1 MLMLYVLAF
10 IAPKP
15 VPEPLPSPDDD
26 VMRAYTSWLSRLNQ
40 RLSSL
45 MSTTFGL
52 ASSEA
57 KHDDAPYGLDSEW
70 NPLPSPQSE
79 WFLNYLSDWADNSY
93 SYEVE
98 IEHESYVDYFYDH
111 YYNERRSYLVAPRDS
126 PSYSYQDR
134 TAWPKTRDPPSYE
147 DRPSALAKSA
157 RINWEYD
164 WYARWSKSVFFLGA
178 TPPDPYH
185 VQPPLF
191 PVEPTPSPVHDWW
204 NWELEPSYSYED
216 DGTEWPDASI
226 LMDDR
231 SDWSY
236 SYEDDGLVYIHK
248 HKNTP
253 VTPDPSELF
262 HQWQEHDDGSHGMSL
277 DALVAWYLE
286 CRGTGMRVDGPQSL
300 LYDGPMCVYM
310 DSAPI
315 A

>member
-15 VPEPLPSPDDD
+15 VPEPLSSPDDD
-26 VMRAYTSWLSRLNQ
+26 AMRAYTSWLSRLNQ

-70 NPLPSPQSE
+70 NPLPSPKSE
-79 WFLNYLSDWADNSY
+79 WFFSYLSEWADNSY
-93 SYEVE
+93 SYEME
-98 IEHESYVDYFYDH
+98 IEH
-111 YYNERRSYLVAPRDS
+111 
-126 PSYSYQDR
+126 
-134 TAWPKTRDPPSYE
+134 
-147 DRPSALAKSA
+147 
-157 RINWEYD
+157 D

-191 PVEPTPSPVHDWW
+191 PTPSPGHDWW

-216 DGTEWPDASI
+216 DGTEWPDAPIS
-226 LMDDR
+226 LDDR
-231 SDWSY
+231 TDGSY
-236 SYEDDGLVYIHK
+236 SYEDDGLVYLHK
-248 HKNTP
+248 HKKTP
-253 VTPDPSELF
+253 KPSELSEVP
-262 HQWQEHDDGSHGMSL
+262 HHWQEHDDGSHGMSL

-300 LYDGPMCVYM
+300 LYDGPLCVYM
-310 DSAPI
+310 DSAPV